1 MLCCVCC
8 VLFVGKLFVL
18 GEVGGGV
25 AAGGWGLRGAAARAA
40 RLVGRQQASSTRH
53 CQRAALSRLQ
63 ARGVG
68 SSSSRRRARA
78 ARWRWRAAAAA
89 RAARVRQR
97 VCGCAGVAAAA
108 VSPSATT
115 PAARRRGRRGTRRT
129 AAHGRRQLRQRL
141 VAESVRQQSGRR
153 CAHAAASC
161 AACPPAELC
170 VLCKRCGSQGP
181 TRVAAAGPGA
191 LENSSWRC
199 LRGGR

>member
-1 MLCCVCC
+1 MCCVVCAVCC
-8 VLFVGKLFVL
+8 LL
-18 GEVGGGV
+18 GSCLCWGRLGARWRR
-25 AAGGWGLRGAAARAA
+25 AAGGCAVPL
-40 RLVGRQQASSTRH
+40 L
-53 CQRAALSRLQ
+53 ALPDWLAGSRLQ
-63 ARGVG
+63 ARGIASAPPSAG
-68 SSSSRRRARA
+68 FKHEAWAAGSSRRRARA
-78 ARWRWRAAAAA
+78 ARCRWRAAAAA

-115 PAARRRGRRGTRRT
+115 PAARRRGRGTRRT

-161 AACPPAELC
+161 AACPPAVLC